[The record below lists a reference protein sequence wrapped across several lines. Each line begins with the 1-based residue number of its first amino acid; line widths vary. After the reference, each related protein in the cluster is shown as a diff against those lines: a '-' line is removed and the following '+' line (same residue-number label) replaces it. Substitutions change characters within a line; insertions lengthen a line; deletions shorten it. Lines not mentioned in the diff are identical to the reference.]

1 MSIVRVTSRQGRRQ
15 WWELLDQATSGQAD
29 IIVEQDGEP
38 VAVLISFA
46 DYQALGEE
54 LRRLRSARRNLAP
67 LADGA
72 PIAEQP
78 PIDEPTPPVGGEYTP
93 F

>member
-1 MSIVRVTSRQGRRQ
+1 MSVVRVTSRQGRRQ
-15 WWELLDQATSGQAD
+15 WWELLDQAASGQAD
-29 IIVEQDGEP
+29 IVVEQDGEP
-38 VAVLISFA
+38 VAVLIPFA

-72 PIAEQP
+72 PGAEQP
-78 PIDEPTPPVGGEYTP
+78 PADEPTTPASGEYTP